1 MQQSVSA
8 TAAQEGLIT
17 EASESFGEMN
27 ENMNDLIQEIKS
39 VSEML
44 NNLSAANNQ
53 IVDNITNLSA
63 TTQEVTASSAQATD
77 LSVENMNNAESAK
90 EQLNSVIDVSHQ
102 LDKYLQ

>member
-1 MQQSVSA
+1 M
-8 TAAQEGLIT
+8 IT